1 MMWYGSKSMKILVIN
16 CGSSSL
22 KYQLIDT
29 ATETA
34 LASGLIE
41 RLGEPRGILTH
52 KNRPGAADES
62 QTVREEP
69 IPDHEAGLR
78 LAQAVMADPVAGV
91 LSNASDIQAVGHR
104 VVHGG
109 EAFQASA
116 RIDAEAMAAIE
127 KTIPLAPLHNPANLT
142 GIRVARE
149 LFPDAPQVAVFDTAF
164 HQTMPPKAYHYAL
177 PYAYYEEMGVRRYGF
192 HGTSHKYVAAE
203 AAKRLKRP
211 IGELNLVTAHLG
223 SGASICA
230 IEKGRSVDTTMGMT
244 PLGGV
249 IMGTR
254 VGNIDPGVVMYIARQ
269 KGFSVAEIDRV
280 LQKESGLKGICGS
293 NDMRDIHA
301 RAAAGDER
309 ARLAEEMFI
318 HRIRQYMGAYFF
330 ALGRVDALV
339 FTAGIGEHDP
349 FIREKCCQG
358 LEPYGVVVDQEK
370 NQAGRGEAR
379 RVSAPESAVKV
390 LVIPTNEELEIAR
403 QTVEVLNA

>member
-1 MMWYGSKSMKILVIN
+1 MKILVIN

-22 KYQLIDT
+22 KYQLYDMT
-29 ATETA
+29 TSTT

-41 RLGEPRGILTH
+41 RIGEPQGLLTH
-52 KNRPGAADES
+52 KNHPGTDGETKIV
-62 QTVREEP
+62 QEEP
-69 IPDHEAGLR
+69 ITDHEAGMR
-78 LAQAVMADPVAGV
+78 LAQELLVDPKTGVVADR
-91 LSNASDIQAVGHR
+91 SDIQAVGHR

-109 EAFQASA
+109 ETFRASTL
-116 RIDAEAMAAIE
+116 ISPEVIAAIE

-164 HQTMPPKAYHYAL
+164 HQTMPPHAYHYAL
-177 PYAYYEEMGVRRYGF
+177 PYEFYEELGVRRYGF
-192 HGTSHKYVAAE
+192 HGTSHKFVAEE
-203 AAKRLKRP
+203 AAGLLERP
-211 IGELNLVTAHLG
+211 LRDLNLVTAHLG

-230 IEKGRSVDTTMGMT
+230 IEKGRSIDTSMGMT

-254 VGNIDPGVVMYIARQ
+254 GGNFDPGALIYITEQ
-269 KGFSVAEIDRV
+269 KGYSVAEIDRV

-301 RAAAGDER
+301 RAADGDER
-309 ARLAEEMFI
+309 ARLALDMFI
-318 HRIRQYMGAYFF
+318 HRIRQYIGAYFF
-330 ALGRVDALV
+330 VLGNVDSLV

-349 FIREKCCQG
+349 LIREKCCAG
-358 LEPYGVVVDQEK
+358 LEPFGLILNREK
-370 NQAGRGEAR
+370 NQTGRGQAR
-379 RVSAPESAVKV
+379 EISTPDSPVRI

-403 QTVEVLNA
+403 QTVEVLNL

>member
-1 MMWYGSKSMKILVIN
+1 MKILVIN

-22 KYQLIDT
+22 KYQLIDMS
-29 ATETA
+29 TETA

-41 RLGEPRGILTH
+41 RIGEPQGILTH
-52 KNRPGAADES
+52 KNHPDTDKETK
-62 QTVREEP
+62 TVREEP

-78 LAQAVMADPVAGV
+78 LAQAVMADPDAGV
-91 LSNASDIQAVGHR
+91 LADTSDIRAVGHR

-109 EAFQASA
+109 EAFKVSA
-116 RIDAEAMAAIE
+116 RIDADAMAAIE

-142 GIRVARE
+142 GIRVAGE
-149 LFPDAPQVAVFDTAF
+149 LFPEAPQVAVFDTAF

-192 HGTSHKYVAAE
+192 HGTSHKFVAAE
-203 AAKRLKRP
+203 AASLLGRPLEELK
-211 IGELNLVTAHLG
+211 LVTAHLG

-230 IEKGRSVDTTMGMT
+230 IEHGRSVDTTMGMT

-254 VGNIDPGVVMYIARQ
+254 VGNIDPGVVMYIAQQ
-269 KGFSVAEIDRV
+269 KDYTVEEVDRV

-293 NDMRDIHA
+293 NDMRDIHS
-301 RAAAGDER
+301 RAAEGDER

-318 HRIRQYMGAYFF
+318 HRIRQYIGAYFF
-330 ALGRVDALV
+330 ELGKVDALV

-349 FIREKCCQG
+349 LTREKCCQG
-358 LEPYGVVVDQEK
+358 LENYGVAIDQTK
-370 NQAGRGEAR
+370 NQTGRGEAR
-379 RVSAPESAVKV
+379 IISTPESPVKIM
-390 LVIPTNEELEIAR
+390 VIPTNEELEIAR
-403 QTVEVLNA
+403 QTVAVLKANEG

>member
-1 MMWYGSKSMKILVIN
+1 MNILVIN

-22 KYQLIDT
+22 KYQLIDM

-41 RLGEPRGILTH
+41 RIGEPQGILTH
-52 KNRPGAADES
+52 KSLPDTDGETK
-62 QTVREEP
+62 TVREEP

-78 LAQAVMADPVAGV
+78 LAQSVMADSATGGAAG
-91 LSNASDIQAVGHR
+91 AADIQAVGHR

-109 EAFQASA
+109 EAFNASA
-116 RIDAEAMAAIE
+116 RITPEAMAAIE

-149 LFPDAPQVAVFDTAF
+149 LFPDAAQVAVFDTAF
-164 HQTMPPKAYHYAL
+164 HQTMPPHAYHYAL

-203 AAKRLKRP
+203 AAGLLARPLEELK
-211 IGELNLVTAHLG
+211 LVTAHLG
-223 SGASICA
+223 SGASVCA
-230 IEKGRSVDTTMGMT
+230 IDNGRSVDTTMGMT

-254 VGNIDPGVVMYIARQ
+254 VGNIDPGVVIYIAQQ
-269 KGFSVAEIDRV
+269 KGYSVEELDRV
-280 LQKESGLKGICGS
+280 LQKESGLRGICGS

-301 RAAAGDER
+301 RAAEGDQR
-309 ARLAEEMFI
+309 ACLAKDMFI
-318 HRIRQYMGAYFF
+318 HRIRQYLGAYFF
-330 ALGRVDALV
+330 ELGKVDALV
-339 FTAGIGEHDP
+339 FTAGIGEHDVLT
-349 FIREKCCQG
+349 REKCCQG
-358 LEPYGVVVDQEK
+358 LEAFGVVLDRAK
-370 NQAGRGEAR
+370 NQSGRREAR
-379 RVSAPESAVKV
+379 MVSAPQSVVKI